1 MTWAQEFA
9 RKLREEEQAKIA
21 KVKAAG
27 FRVTKVTEEEFEDGV
42 GACVGWNAVKGHTF
56 YTLNQALKETGA

>member
-21 KVKAAG
+21 
-27 FRVTKVTEEEFEDGV
+27 
-42 GACVGWNAVKGHTF
+42 
-56 YTLNQALKETGA
+56 LNQALKEASA

>member
-21 KVKAAG
+21 KVKAAACP
-27 FRVTKVTEEEFEDGV
+27 VCHPVV
-42 GACVGWNAVKGHTF
+42 G
-56 YTLNQALKETGA
+56 NQALKETSA